1 MIKDIRIA
9 NIGGARYG
17 ECAFT
22 PWNIGL
28 NTFKQKR
35 FSRTAKAQTVS

>member
-9 NIGGARYG
+9 IMGARYG
-17 ECAFT
+17 KCAFT
-22 PWNIGL
+22 PGNIGL

-35 FSRTAKAQTVS
+35 FSRTVKAQAVS